1 MKLNYE
7 FVKREVAGEQF
18 LVPIGRAALVFD
30 GIITLNE
37 LGGFIF
43 DCIPSCSD
51 ENEIADKIAES
62 YDVDKETAS
71 ADTHD
76 FFVSLAQAGITAAA
90 D

>member
-18 LVPIGRAALVFD
+18 LVPIGRAALVFN

-43 DCIPSCSD
+43 ECIPSCSD
-51 ENEIADKIAES
+51 ESEIAARIAEN

-71 ADTHD
+71 SDTHD
-76 FFVSLAQAGITAAA
+76 FFESLAQAGITVTA